1 MPVVPMSALR
11 RFAPFALVL
20 LLALPAWLSMTPSA
34 GDSSADAEAVVRLAD
49 LPPEAAATLE
59 RIRKGGPFPYARDG
73 TVFFNREKLLPE
85 ARRGSYREY
94 TVPTP
99 GLTNRG
105 ARRIVASDAG
115 ALYYTDDHY
124 RSFRR
129 IQP

>member
-1 MPVVPMSALR
+1 MDGLKAFR
-11 RFAPFALVL
+11 RFVLFAPVL
-20 LLALPAWLSMTPSA
+20 LLALLAGLSLTPSA
-34 GDSSADAEAVVRLAD
+34 GDSGADAEAVVRHAD
-49 LPPEAAATLE
+49 LPAEAVATLE

-73 TVFFNREKLLPE
+73 AVFFNREKLLPE
-85 ARRGSYREY
+85 APRGTYREY

-105 ARRIVASDAG
+105 ARRIVAGGAG
-115 ALYYTDDHY
+115 AFYYTDDHY